1 MRIAPTITL
10 TEEQA
15 LQLQA
20 WARGRSVEVRLAQ
33 RAQMILLAAQ
43 GMTDHAIAAQLKKGR
58 RIGASGFL
66 SKALLEWSA
75 THHAREERGRSLWQ
89 KCAL

>member
-1 MRIAPTITL
+1 MRIAPAITI

-43 GMTDHAIAAQLKKGR
+43 GMTDQAIAAELKVGQAPR
-58 RIGASGFL
+58 PSAQTHV
-66 SKALLEWSA
+66 KAEVL
-75 THHAREERGRSLWQ
+75 ARYLRNAKRL
-89 KCAL
+89 